1 MKPMKTKL
9 LLFVLMMWLPWCA
22 KAQDQGII
30 YRVSLTDLP
39 EGIEKGQISVVMIKY
54 QDEIYGETF
63 SMFYDQESDSYVFQD
78 DDQSLKDCSQVK
90 VEVYSYYLLTQ
101 GEFWDWTFDAQA
113 EEQQKSISLK
123 DYRKVRF
130 DIENGWNFL
139 EREDV
144 NKYCTIGFRVAL
156 STDSWARWVPVLGS
170 GNWVDSPEKE
180 EYYIYAKPGSY
191 YWQGNIKR
199 TPDDRSLEV
208 PYQSFTVP
216 EAGDALIKLDLEQN
230 SVITFNVKNI
240 ASDILSYHVNLYNNG
255 EGDELYNPI
264 CSLDS
269 DNETVSVLMPRD
281 KTFRW
286 KCETVGS
293 TSHYYPQMGCFATDA
308 AEITVDIDYSEYVK
322 HHVLLKGMDSWTS
335 GGVRVDFGG
344 NSDSWDCELL
354 CDVENQA
361 IYLPRDNYRI
371 VSTVSDIYSSEN
383 DQEYYTAFPIIQYL
397 TVDQEKDFVVDISS
411 YHRVKVLYNGESCE
425 VNLIGEDAPAMESIF
440 GSHFLLPDGRY
451 HVYSSNY
458 EEEVSLEQYFNISG
472 ADKDVI
478 MEYNPADYTSLTVN
492 IKNINSTLLPNVLE
506 REMHFE
512 LYQDGEEID
521 GMYFDLA
528 SGESSRSWK
537 YKKGTYTYKF
547 FFWSDSP
554 QEFIIPMTGTLELSG
569 QEQVLD
575 IDLND
580 LCYVPVEITNNKQEE
595 IESVNL
601 LIGNDLEHIDYIEQ
615 PDAKVIGWPGKYK
628 FTLFTAGYATKTQEF
643 SIGKETEKLEVTMTP
658 AEVYPLFIYLD
669 GMHEFA
675 SATITVDGV
684 GSYQIVDGLE
694 YAGDLTPFLGVK
706 TGTYKLT
713 VTAPGYE
720 THTQMIDV
728 NEANYFEEDGGVVY
742 EVRMKVSGTSVESI
756 EQAAKPEVSVLQN
769 RICVKAQQECRMMVY
784 NLNGICVASAQGKQM
799 MTEALPSGIYI
810 VKTASSAGVSV
821 KKVVVGK

>member
-22 KAQDQGII
+22 KAQDQGTI

-63 SMFYDQESDSYVFQD
+63 SMFYDPESDSYIRYDNSQI
-78 DDQSLKDCSQVK
+78 LKDCSQVK
-90 VEVYSYYLLTQ
+90 VGVDMYNFLSSEV
-101 GEFWDWTFDAQA
+101 WDWTFDAQA

-130 DIENGWNFL
+130 DVEDGWNFL
-139 EREDV
+139 EKEGESLYRTV
-144 NKYCTIGFRVAL
+144 GFRVGCPDGLWKKEEYVA
-156 STDSWARWVPVLGS
+156 GS
-170 GNWVDSPEKE
+170 GNVVNAPEME
-180 EYYIYAKPGSY
+180 EYYIYAKPGVY

-199 TPDDRSLEV
+199 VSDNSDLDV
-208 PYQSFTVP
+208 YHHSFTIP
-216 EAGDALIKLDLEQN
+216 EAGNASIKVDFEQN
-230 SVITFNVKNI
+230 SLATFKLKNVD
-240 ASDILSYHVNLYNNG
+240 SDLFSFHVDIYNG
-255 EGDELYNPI
+255 EDDNLYNPI
-264 CSLDS
+264 WSLDT
-269 DNETVSVLMPRD
+269 NNGIASVLMPRD

-286 KCETVGS
+286 KCETAGS
-293 TSHYYPQMGCFATDA
+293 TSYYYPQTGSCKTDA
-308 AEITVDIDYSEYVK
+308 AEVTVDADYSDYVM
-322 HHVLLKGMDSWTS
+322 HHVLLKGMDTWIS
-335 GGVRVDFGG
+335 GRIFATFKG
-344 NSDSWDCELL
+344 NGEDWDCELS
-354 CDVENQA
+354 CGVENQKV
-361 IYLPRDNYRI
+361 YLPRDNYRI
-371 VSTVSDIYSSEN
+371 DASISDIYIDN
-383 DQEYYTAFPIIQYL
+383 NKEYYSAFPIIQYISAN
-397 TVDQEKDFVVDISS
+397 QEKDLVFDVTS
-411 YHRVKVLYNGESCE
+411 YHRVKVLYDGEPFE
-425 VNLIGEDAPAMESIF
+425 VDLSRKDIPAMEGIY
-440 GSHFLLPDGRY
+440 GSHFLLPDGKYR
-451 HVYSSNY
+451 VYTSNY
-458 EEEVSLEQYFNISG
+458 DEEVFWEQYFDVSG
-472 ADKDVI
+472 ADKDVV

-492 IKNINSTLLPNVLE
+492 IKNINATLLPNVLE

-575 IDLND
+575 VDLND

-628 FTLFTAGYATKTQEF
+628 FTFFTVGYATKTQEF

>member
-9 LLFVLMMWLPWCA
+9 LLFALLMWLPWCA
-22 KAQDQGII
+22 KAQDQENV
-30 YRVSLTDLP
+30 YRVSFTDLP
-39 EGIEKGQISVVMIKY
+39 EGMEQEQIFVTMIKY
-54 QDEIYGETF
+54 QDGELGEAF

-130 DIENGWNFL
+130 DIENGWNFV
-139 EREDV
+139 EKEGENNYR
-144 NKYCTIGFRVAL
+144 TIGFEVAR
-156 STDSWARWVPVLGS
+156 SADSWARWVPVLGS

-180 EYYIYAKPGSY
+180 EYYIYAKPGTY
-191 YWQGNIKR
+191 YWKGNIKQ
-199 TPDDRSLEV
+199 TSNNSSLAV

-216 EAGDALIKLDLEQN
+216 EAGDAPIKLDLEQN
-230 SVITFNVKNI
+230 SVITFKVKNLS
-240 ASDILSYHVNLYNNG
+240 SDISSFNIDIYNA
-255 EGDELYNPI
+255 EGDDLYNPI
-264 CSLDS
+264 CSFVGI
-269 DNETVSVLMPRD
+269 NGTASVLLPRNN
-281 KTFRW
+281 TFQW
-286 KCETVGS
+286 KCEATGS
-293 TSHYYPQMGCFATDA
+293 TSYYYPQTGSCKTDA
-308 AEITVDIDYSEYVK
+308 AEVTVDADYSDYVM
-322 HHVLLKGMDSWTS
+322 HHVLLKGMDTWIS
-335 GGVRVDFGG
+335 GRIFATFKG
-344 NSDSWDCELL
+344 NGEDWDCELS
-354 CDVENQA
+354 CGVENQKV
-361 IYLPRDNYRI
+361 YLPRDNYRI
-371 VSTVSDIYSSEN
+371 DARISDIYIDN
-383 DQEYYTAFPIIQYL
+383 NKEYYSAFPIIQYISAN
-397 TVDQEKDFVVDISS
+397 QEKDLVFDVTS
-411 YHRVKVLYNGESCE
+411 YHRVKVLYDGEPFE
-425 VNLIGEDAPAMESIF
+425 VDLSRKDIPAMEGIY
-440 GSHFLLPDGRY
+440 GSHFLLPDGKYR
-451 HVYSSNY
+451 VYTSNY
-458 EEEVSLEQYFNISG
+458 DEEVSLELYFNVSG

-506 REMHFE
+506 RELYFD

-528 SGESSRSWK
+528 SGQSSRTWK
-537 YKKGTYTYKF
+537 YKKGTYTYRINS
-547 FFWSDSP
+547 WSDSP
-554 QEFIIPMTGTLELSG
+554 QEYFIPMTGTLELSD

-580 LCYVPVEITNNKQEE
+580 LCYVPIEITGDKQEV

-601 LIGNDLEHIDYIEQ
+601 LIGNDLDNLDYIEQ
-615 PDAKVIGWPGKYK
+615 PDAKVIAWPGKYK
-628 FTLFTAGYATKTQEF
+628 FTFSAAGYATKMQEF

-658 AEVYPLFIYLD
+658 AEVYPLFIDLYGID
-669 GMHEFA
+669 EFA

-684 GSYQIVDGLE
+684 GSYQIVEGYE
-694 YAGDLTPFLGVK
+694 YVGDFTPFMGVK
-706 TGTYKLT
+706 AGTYKLT

-728 NEANYFEEDGGVVY
+728 NEENYSEEDGFVFY
-742 EVRMKVSGTSVESI
+742 EVRMKISGTSVESI

-769 RICVKAQQECRMMVY
+769 RISVKAQQECRMMVY

>member
-22 KAQDQGII
+22 KAQDQETI

-54 QDEIYGETF
+54 QDEMYGETF
-63 SMFYDQESDSYVFQD
+63 SMFYDQESDSYIRYDNSQI
-78 DDQSLKDCSQVK
+78 LKDCSQVK
-90 VEVYSYYLLTQ
+90 VGVDMYNFLSSEV
-101 GEFWDWTFDAQA
+101 WDWTFDAQA

-130 DIENGWNFL
+130 DVEDGWNFL
-139 EREDV
+139 EKEGESLYRTV
-144 NKYCTIGFRVAL
+144 GFRVGCPDGLWKEEEHVA
-156 STDSWARWVPVLGS
+156 GS
-170 GNWVDSPEKE
+170 GNVVNAPEME
-180 EYYIYAKPGSY
+180 EYYIYAKPGVY

-199 TPDDRSLEV
+199 VSDNSDLDV
-208 PYQSFTVP
+208 YHHSFTIP
-216 EAGDALIKLDLEQN
+216 EAGNASIKVDFEQN
-230 SVITFNVKNI
+230 SLATFKLKNVD
-240 ASDILSYHVNLYNNG
+240 SDLFSFHVDIYNG
-255 EGDELYNPI
+255 EDDNLYNPI
-264 CSLDS
+264 WSLDT
-269 DNETVSVLMPRD
+269 NNGIASVLMPRD

-286 KCETVGS
+286 KCETAGS
-293 TSHYYPQMGCFATDA
+293 TSYYYPQTGSCKTDA
-308 AEITVDIDYSEYVK
+308 AEVTVDADYSDYVM
-322 HHVLLKGMDSWTS
+322 HHVLLKGMDTWIS
-335 GGVRVDFGG
+335 GRIFATFKG
-344 NSDSWDCELL
+344 NGEDWDCELS
-354 CDVENQA
+354 CGVENQKV
-361 IYLPRDNYRI
+361 YLPRDNYRI
-371 VSTVSDIYSSEN
+371 DASISDIYIDN
-383 DQEYYTAFPIIQYL
+383 NKEYYSAFPIIQYISAN
-397 TVDQEKDFVVDISS
+397 QEKDLVFDVTS
-411 YHRVKVLYNGESCE
+411 YHRVKVLYDGEPFE
-425 VNLIGEDAPAMESIF
+425 VDLSRKDIPAMEGIY

-451 HVYSSNY
+451 HVYTSDY
-458 EEEVSLEQYFNISG
+458 DEEVFLEQYFDVSG
-472 ADKDVI
+472 ADKDVV

-492 IKNINSTLLPNVLE
+492 IKNINATLLPNVLE
-506 REMHFE
+506 REMYFE

-528 SGESSRSWK
+528 SDNHSRTWK
-537 YKKGTYTYKF
+537 YKKGTYTYRINS
-547 FFWSDSP
+547 WSDSP
-554 QEFIIPMTGTLELSG
+554 QEYFIPMTGTLELSD

-580 LCYVPVEITNNKQEE
+580 LCYVPIEITGDKQEV

-601 LIGNDLEHIDYIEQ
+601 LIGNDLDNLDYIEQ

-628 FTLFTAGYATKTQEF
+628 ITFFTGGYATKTQEF

-658 AEVYPLFIYLD
+658 AEVYPLFIDLD
-669 GMHEFA
+669 GMDEFT

-684 GSYQIVDGLE
+684 GSYQIVNDYE
-694 YAGDLTPFLGVK
+694 YVGDFTPFMGVK
-706 TGTYKLT
+706 AGTYKLT

-728 NEANYFEEDGGVVY
+728 NEANYSEEDGGVVY

-756 EQAAKPEVSVLQN
+756 EQATKPEVSVLQN

>member
-9 LLFVLMMWLPWCA
+9 LLFALLMWLPWCA
-22 KAQDQGII
+22 KAQDQENV
-30 YRVSLTDLP
+30 YRVSFTDLP
-39 EGIEKGQISVVMIKY
+39 EGMEKEQISVTMIKY
-54 QDEIYGETF
+54 QDGDFGEAF

-78 DDQSLKDCSQVK
+78 DDQSLKGCSQVK

-130 DIENGWNFL
+130 DIENGWNFV
-139 EREDV
+139 EKEGENDYR
-144 NKYCTIGFRVAL
+144 TIGFEVAR
-156 STDSWARWVPVLGS
+156 SADSWGRWVSVLGA
-170 GNWVDSPEKE
+170 GNLVDSPEKE
-180 EYYIYAKPGSY
+180 EYYIYAKPGTY
-191 YWQGNIKR
+191 YWKGNIKQ
-199 TPDDRSLEV
+199 TSNNSSLAV

-216 EAGDALIKLDLEQN
+216 EAGDAPIKLDLEQN
-230 SVITFNVKNI
+230 SVVTFNVKNLS
-240 ASDILSYHVNLYNNG
+240 SDISSFNIGIYKP
-255 EGDELYNPI
+255 EDDDLYNPI
-264 CSLDS
+264 CSFVGI
-269 DNETVSVLMPRD
+269 NGTASVLIPRNN
-281 KTFRW
+281 TFQW
-286 KCETVGS
+286 KCEATGN
-293 TSHYYPQMGCFATDA
+293 TSYYYPQTGSCTTDA
-308 AEITVDIDYSEYVK
+308 AEVTVDADYSDYVM
-322 HHVLLKGMDSWTS
+322 HHVLLKGMDTWLTGRIS
-335 GGVRVDFGG
+335 VDFKGNGG
-344 NSDSWDCELL
+344 DWDCDLS
-354 CDVENQA
+354 CSVENQK
-361 IYLPRDNYRI
+361 IYLPRDIYRI
-371 VSTVSDIYSSEN
+371 ETRISDVYYIDN
-383 DQEYYTAFPIIQYL
+383 KDDYYTVFPMIQYFSA
-397 TVDQEKDFVVDISS
+397 DQEKDLVFDVTS
-411 YHRVKVLYNGESCE
+411 YHRVKVLYDGELCD
-425 VNLIGEDAPAMESIF
+425 VNLIGEDAPAMEGIY

-554 QEFIIPMTGTLELSG
+554 QEFIIPMTGTLELSD

-580 LCYVPVEITNNKQEE
+580 LCYVPIEITSDKQEE
-595 IESVNL
+595 IKSVNL
-601 LIGNDLEHIDYIEQ
+601 LIGNDLDNLDYIEQ
-615 PDAKVIGWPGKYK
+615 PDAKVIAWPGKYK
-628 FTLFTAGYATKTQEF
+628 FTFSAAGYATKMQEF

-658 AEVYPLFIYLD
+658 AEVYPLFIDLYGID
-669 GMHEFA
+669 EFA

-684 GSYQIVDGLE
+684 GSYQIVEGYE
-694 YAGDLTPFLGVK
+694 YVGDFTPFMGVK
-706 TGTYKLT
+706 AGTYKLT

-728 NEANYFEEDGGVVY
+728 NEENYSEEDGFVFY
-742 EVRMKVSGTSVESI
+742 EVRMKISGTSVESI

-810 VKTASSAGVSV
+810 VKAASSAGVSV

>member
-9 LLFVLMMWLPWCA
+9 LLFALLMWLPWCA
-22 KAQDQGII
+22 KAQDQENV
-30 YRVSLTDLP
+30 YRVSFTDLP
-39 EGIEKGQISVVMIKY
+39 EGMEKEQVFVTMIKY
-54 QDEIYGETF
+54 QDGELGEAF

-130 DIENGWNFL
+130 DIENGWNFV
-139 EREDV
+139 EKEGENDYR
-144 NKYCTIGFRVAL
+144 TIGFEVAR
-156 STDSWARWVPVLGS
+156 SADSWGRWVSVLGA
-170 GNWVDSPEKE
+170 GNLVDAPEKE
-180 EYYIYAKPGSY
+180 EYYIYAKPGTY
-191 YWQGNIKR
+191 YWKGNIKR
-199 TPDDRSLEV
+199 TSDDCSLAV

-216 EAGDALIKLDLEQN
+216 EAGDAPIKPDLEQN
-230 SVITFNVKNI
+230 SVITFKVKNLS
-240 ASDILSYHVNLYNNG
+240 SDISSFNIDIYNA
-255 EGDELYNPI
+255 EGDDLYNPI
-264 CSLDS
+264 CSFGGK
-269 DNETVSVLMPRD
+269 NGTASVLLPRD

-286 KCETVGS
+286 KCEATGT
-293 TSHYYPQMGCFATDA
+293 TSYYYPQTGSCTTDA
-308 AEITVDIDYSEYVK
+308 AEVTVDADYSDYVM
-322 HHVLLKGMDSWTS
+322 HHVLLKGMDTWLTGRIS
-335 GGVRVDFGG
+335 VDFKGNGG
-344 NSDSWDCELL
+344 DWDCELS
-354 CDVENQA
+354 CGVENQK
-361 IYLPRDNYRI
+361 IYLPRDIYRI
-371 VSTVSDIYSSEN
+371 EARISDVYYIDN
-383 DQEYYTAFPIIQYL
+383 KDDYYTVFPMIQYFSA
-397 TVDQEKDFVVDISS
+397 DQEKDLVFDVTS
-411 YHRVKVLYNGESCE
+411 YHRVKVLYDGELCD

-451 HVYSSNY
+451 YVYTSDY
-458 EEEVSLEQYFNISG
+458 DEEVSLEQYFNVSG
-472 ADKDVI
+472 ADKDVV

-492 IKNINSTLLPNVLE
+492 IKNINSTWLPNVLG
-506 REMHFE
+506 REMYFE
-512 LYQDGEEID
+512 LYQDGEAVDDMSFILTIGD
-521 GMYFDLA
+521 N
-528 SGESSRSWK
+528 SRTWK
-537 YKKGTYTYKF
+537 YKKGTYTYKIYS
-547 FFWSDSP
+547 WPDSQ
-554 QEFIIPMTGTLELSG
+554 QEYFIPMTGTLELSG
-569 QEQVLD
+569 QEKVLD
-575 IDLND
+575 IDLED
-580 LCYVPVEITNNKQEE
+580 LCYVPIEITNDKQEV
-595 IESVNL
+595 IESVNIL
-601 LIGNDLEHIDYIEQ
+601 VDNDLDNLDNIEQ
-615 PDAKVIGWPGKYK
+615 PDAKVIAWPGKYK
-628 FTLFTAGYATKTQEF
+628 FTFSAAGYATKTQEF
-643 SIGKETEKLEVTMTP
+643 SIGKRTQSLGVTMTP

-684 GSYQIVDGLE
+684 GSYQIVEGYE
-694 YAGDLTPFLGVK
+694 YAGDLTPFMGVK
-706 TGTYKLT
+706 AGTYKLT

-728 NEANYFEEDGGVVY
+728 NEANYSEEDGGVIY

>member
-1 MKPMKTKL
+1 MKTKF
-9 LLFVLMMWLPWCA
+9 LLFALLMLLPWCA
-22 KAQDQGII
+22 KAQDQGTI

-54 QDEIYGETF
+54 QDGDFGEAF
-63 SMFYDQESDSYVFQD
+63 SMFYDPESDSYIRYDNSQI
-78 DDQSLKDCSQVK
+78 LKDCSQVK
-90 VEVYSYYLLTQ
+90 VGVDMYNFLSSEV
-101 GEFWDWTFDAQA
+101 WDWTFDAQA

-130 DIENGWNFL
+130 DVEDGWNFL
-139 EREDV
+139 EKEGESLYRTV
-144 NKYCTIGFRVAL
+144 GFRVGCPDGLWKKEEYVA
-156 STDSWARWVPVLGS
+156 GS
-170 GNWVDSPEKE
+170 GNVVNAPEME
-180 EYYIYAKPGSY
+180 EYYIYAKPGVY

-199 TPDDRSLEV
+199 VSDNSDLDV
-208 PYQSFTVP
+208 YHHSFTIP
-216 EAGDALIKLDLEQN
+216 EAGNASIKVDFEQN
-230 SVITFNVKNI
+230 SLATFKLKNVD
-240 ASDILSYHVNLYNNG
+240 SDLFSFHVDIYNGEDDNLYYPIWSLDTNNG
-255 EGDELYNPI
+255 I
-264 CSLDS
+264 A
-269 DNETVSVLMPRD
+269 SVLMPRD

-286 KCETVGS
+286 KCETAGS
-293 TSHYYPQMGCFATDA
+293 TSYYYPQTGSCKTDA
-308 AEITVDIDYSEYVK
+308 AEVTVDADYSDYVM
-322 HHVLLKGMDSWTS
+322 HHVLLKGMDTWIS
-335 GGVRVDFGG
+335 GRIFATFKG
-344 NSDSWDCELL
+344 NGEDWDCELS
-354 CDVENQA
+354 CGVENQKV
-361 IYLPRDNYRI
+361 YLPRDNYRI
-371 VSTVSDIYSSEN
+371 DASISDIYIDN
-383 DQEYYTAFPIIQYL
+383 NKEYYSAFPIIQYISAN
-397 TVDQEKDFVVDISS
+397 QEKDLVFDVTS
-411 YHRVKVLYNGESCE
+411 YHRVKVLYDGEPFE
-425 VNLIGEDAPAMESIF
+425 VDLSRKDIPAMEGIY
-440 GSHFLLPDGRY
+440 GSHFLLPDGKYR
-451 HVYSSNY
+451 VYTSNY
-458 EEEVSLEQYFNISG
+458 DEEVSLEQYFNVSG

-506 REMHFE
+506 RELYFD

-521 GMYFDLA
+521 GRMYFDLA
-528 SGESSRSWK
+528 SGKSSRTWK
-537 YKKGTYTYKF
+537 YKKGTYTYRINS
-547 FFWSDSP
+547 WSDSP
-554 QEFIIPMTGTLELSG
+554 QEYFIPMTGTLELSD

-580 LCYVPVEITNNKQEE
+580 LCYVPIEITGDKQEV
-595 IESVNL
+595 IESVNIL
-601 LIGNDLEHIDYIEQ
+601 VDNDLYNLDNIEQ

-628 FTLFTAGYATKTQEF
+628 ITFFTGGYATKTQEF

-658 AEVYPLFIYLD
+658 AEVYPLFIYLY

-675 SATITVDGV
+675 SATVTVDGV

-784 NLNGICVASAQGKQM
+784 NLNGICVASVQGKQM